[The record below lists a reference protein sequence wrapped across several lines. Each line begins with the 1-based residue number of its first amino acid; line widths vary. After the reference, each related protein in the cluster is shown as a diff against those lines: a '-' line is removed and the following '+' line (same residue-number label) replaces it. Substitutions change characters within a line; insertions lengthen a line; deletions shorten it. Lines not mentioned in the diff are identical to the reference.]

1 MDWHKIVTEI
11 KESGLTQAEIA
22 DAIGVATGTLSELC
36 SGKVSEPK
44 WSRGDALIS
53 LHADRVSRKA
63 A

>member
-1 MDWHKIVTEI
+1 MDWNKIVTEI

-22 DAIGVATGTLSELC
+22 AAIGVATGTLSELC

-44 WSRGDALIS
+44 WSRGDALLE
-53 LHADRVSRKA
+53 LHASRVAKRA